1 MNEEGKERGRPWFCW
16 QKGLRK
22 AKAVVRWQVSLE
34 VVSFPSGVV
43 CEQGQLAHWLEMW

>member
-1 MNEEGKERGRPWFCW
+1 MVLLAEEISIE
-16 QKGLRK
+16 